1 MQQPSQR
8 FINISLAYILLFL
21 YQPFDNRLQCRNIYR
36 NGIPQLF
43 RPNLIV
49 AMHKYMPH
57 TLYIIPVYFAVAG
70 SKLKR

>member
-36 NGIPQLF
+36 NVP
-43 RPNLIV
+43 
-49 AMHKYMPH
+49 A
-57 TLYIIPVYFAVAG
+57 
-70 SKLKR
+70 